1 MKMCRNARQQ
11 KSDRSTGTVIIILL
25 KILSINRQGDRAHC
39 TRNIVAVMLGS
50 SNKRS
55 AIL

>member
-39 TRNIVAVMLGS
+39 ARNIVAVMLGS

-55 AIL
+55 AIP